1 MKLNDIDWNFD
12 RVVRLTIKCPGR
24 AIEYDSEGKKTVNAV
39 VIEYNPLD
47 DARKVARIDFTCDCL
62 TQLKDITAPSYTAEI
77 KLYNISKELANAIG
91 QGGEEIAAVFSG
103 KGVAERR
110 KAYTSRNSIRPQV
123 TLEIG
128 YYNHENPSQ
137 TSLWKLFDG
146 YINSSFSARQG
157 QDYVTTLQCW
167 KYDGSLPGD
176 ANFCM
181 ASTEYEY
188 KSMKEDLI
196 NKRGE
201 AYEGTVKDVIA
212 KVIWDYATSRPTIE
226 EIPVSEQISSFSGTK
241 ENVSKQG
248 AQRSF
253 IQIDTKFN
261 EPGDKWKDNHKF
273 TDVFDVRFTTDASGE
288 TLDKDLEYRL
298 LNLWG
303 ASFKAYTN
311 GETNLDKILAEVL
324 AQTGLNLDY
333 YPDRSLTKADKYI
346 WNIYYAGGRGTST
359 SADGGLIEI
368 VNYQNVVE
376 TPMIN
381 GNGSLQLKTM
391 IIPGVSTKSKL
402 RLTVKDIDSESAA
415 NLGAPSF
422 SGIKATTFSGSNG
435 RFTPLLSGEYASAVL
450 INDAKDKGSIF
461 NHTFNLWKISYSGS
475 THSREWFNTLY
486 SFPSFLGAGV

>member
-24 AIEYDSEGKKTVNAV
+24 AIEYDKEGKKTVNTV

-47 DARKVARIDFTCDCL
+47 DPRKVARIDFTCDCL
-62 TQLKDITAPSYTAEI
+62 TQLKDLTAPSYTAEI

-91 QGGEEIAAVFSG
+91 QGGNEIAAVFSG
-103 KGVAERR
+103 KGIAERR
-110 KAYTSRNSIRPQV
+110 NAYKARNSIRPQV
-123 TLEIG
+123 TLEVG

-137 TSLWKLFDG
+137 TSLWKLFNG

-176 ANFCM
+176 ANFCL
-181 ASTEYEY
+181 ASTESEY
-188 KSMKEDLI
+188 QELKDKLV

-201 AYEGTVKDVIA
+201 MYEGTVKDVIA
-212 KVIWDYATSRPTIE
+212 KVIWDYATTRPTLE
-226 EIPVSEQISSFSGTK
+226 EVPMSEQISSFSGTK
-241 ENVSKQG
+241 ENMTKQSDKRNVV
-248 AQRSF
+248 QF
-253 IQIDTKFN
+253 ETIFN
-261 EPGDKWKDNHKF
+261 SGDDEWKGSHKF
-273 TDVFDVRFTTDASGE
+273 TDVFDVRFTKDASGE

-298 LNLWG
+298 LNKWG
-303 ASFKAYTN
+303 ASFRAYTD
-311 GETNLDKILAEVL
+311 GETDLDKILAEVL

-333 YPDRSLTKADKYI
+333 FLDKSLTKADKYI
-346 WNIYYAGGRGTST
+346 WNVFYAGGRGTST

-402 RLTVKDIDSESAA
+402 RLTVKNIESESAA

-461 NHTFNLWKISYSGS
+461 NHTFNLWKVSYNGS